1 MPEALILTERV
12 AAVGALQAREAQ
24 LQATSWITTTMLVV
38 EAVAVPQLVS
48 VVVTVKV
55 SVTSSE
61 MWLPY

>member
-12 AAVGALQAREAQ
+12 AAVGALQAKDAQ
-24 LQATSWITTTMLVV
+24 SQATSWITTTMLVV
-38 EAVAVPQLVS
+38 EAVAVFQLVS